1 MNGVYEDHGATHSTI
16 DADFVGHS
24 NSNLENNQ
32 YAIPLQSEA
41 QTWLRNRKNVI
52 VIVDYDIVYSKK
64 WDYEIWYDGAL
75 RVSSFERYDSY
86 EEALEKGL
94 KEAIDFI

>member
-1 MNGVYEDHGATHSTI
+1 MVCE
-16 DADFVGHS
+16 
-24 NSNLENNQ
+24 
-32 YAIPLQSEA
+32 
-41 QTWLRNRKNVI
+41 NRKNVI
-52 VIVDYDIVYSKK
+52 VIVDYDIVYFKENGIMK
-64 WDYEIWYDGAL
+64 IWYDGAL

>member
-1 MNGVYEDHGATHSTI
+1 MQYLFNLKPKHGCEI
-16 DADFVGHS
+16 K
-24 NSNLENNQ
+24 
-32 YAIPLQSEA
+32 
-41 QTWLRNRKNVI
+41 KNVI

-64 WDYEIWYDGAL
+64 WDYEIWYDGTL